1 MKSVCTLL
9 LGLAFAGSALA
20 QDPDK
25 DALKRDLLKEVEK
38 RLKSEEDRLL
48 KDIEKVIEEELN
60 KSGKAAPKAAPKAE
74 TPKAETPKAEA
85 PKRKARGY
93 LGVRLVELTDD
104 DKKDLGVK
112 SGLKVAE
119 TVEGGPAA
127 KGGLLAEDVIVSVDG
142 RAVDSMQELAP
153 IMQAAGV
160 GSTVKIE
167 LLRAGKKKT
176 LNIVLAPHPADLQPA
191 EPPKEQGKGEEDL
204 RERVK
209 KFLQK
214 KDAPK
219 DDPAPKPKGK
229 AKPAP
234 KDDEGDDLFAFDEDT
249 FDQFKEM
256 FEKFGVSPDQF
267 FEKGKDGRYHLND
280 QMREMF
286 KNFNFDKFKDLIPK
300 GEEEEAP
307 APKKAEPRKVEPK
320 KAPPKAVR
328 PWLGLQPEELPD
340 ELRAQLDLPEGQG
353 LLVTE
358 VVAGGPAEKAGLKKN
373 DILVKIDGKAV
384 KGEDSLATFMSTA
397 KPGQEATLTVLRKS
411 KEQMLKVTI
420 GEKKE

>member
-1 MKSVCTLL
+1 MKVVCTLL
-9 LGLAFAGSALA
+9 LGLGIATSALA

-38 RLKSEEDRLL
+38 RLRSEEDRLL

-60 KSGKAAPKAAPKAE
+60 KAGKAVPKAE
-74 TPKAETPKAEA
+74 TPKAEAPKAEA

-112 SGLKVAE
+112 NGLKVAE

-127 KGGLLAEDVIVSVDG
+127 KAGLQADDVIVSVDG
-142 RAVDSMQELAP
+142 RAIDSMQELAP

-160 GSTVKIE
+160 GSTIKIE
-167 LLRAGKKKT
+167 LLRGGKKKT
-176 LNIVLAPHPADLQPA
+176 FNIVLAPHPADLQPA

-219 DDPAPKPKGK
+219 DEPAPKPKGK

-249 FDQFKEM
+249 FDQFKDM

-286 KNFNFDKFKDLIPK
+286 KNFNFDKFKDLLPK
-300 GEEEEAP
+300 GEEPDEP

-320 KAPPKAVR
+320 KAPAKAIH

-358 VVAGGPAEKAGLKKN
+358 VVSGSPAEKAGLKKN

-384 KGEDSLATFMSTA
+384 KGEDSLAAFMSTA
-397 KPGQEATLTVLRKS
+397 KPGQEASLTILRKS
-411 KEQMLKVTI
+411 KEQILKVTI